1 MNIEYLLKNY
11 STRQISPQYKDVTKD
26 SISIDTRT

>member
-11 STRQISPQYKDVTKD
+11 STRQIWPQHK
-26 SISIDTRT
+26 DTRRNL